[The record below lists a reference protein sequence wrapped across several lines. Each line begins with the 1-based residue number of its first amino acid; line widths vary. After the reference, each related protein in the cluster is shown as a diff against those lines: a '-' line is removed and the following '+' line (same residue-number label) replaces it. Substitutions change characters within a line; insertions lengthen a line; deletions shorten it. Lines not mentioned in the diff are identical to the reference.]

1 MSAVR
6 KEPEDNEQRE
16 SIWSVHT
23 RVRRLYFILFVSSLV
38 LGVLYILLVRGVS
51 SADEFFEKVATFGV
65 ATAILSLGAA
75 ELVGSIMVITE
86 WLITKRDK
94 ARVARDREIAAR
106 DQAIAARDQAVAERD
121 QARAAKY
128 AEARNLGK
136 DRAFDLWEAWNAR
149 RLEAEKNGGDF
160 DEPPPSRETG
170 V

>member
-1 MSAVR
+1 MATAR
-6 KEPEDNEQRE
+6 KEPEDRGQRE

-23 RVRRLYFILFVSSLV
+23 RVRRLYFILFVSSLA

-51 SADEFFEKVATFGV
+51 SADEFFETVATFGI

-86 WLITKRDK
+86 WLITKRD
-94 ARVARDREIAAR
+94 E
-106 DQAIAARDQAVAERD
+106 
-121 QARAAKY
+121 ARAAKY

-136 DRAFDLWEAWNAR
+136 DKAFDLWEAWNAR

-160 DEPPPSRETG
+160 NEPPPSRETS

>member
-1 MSAVR
+1 MTAVR

-16 SIWSVHT
+16 SIWSVHP

-38 LGVLYILLVRGVS
+38 LGVIYILLFRGVS
-51 SADEFFEKVATFGV
+51 SADEFFEKVATFGI

-75 ELVGSIMVITE
+75 EIVGSIMVITE

-94 ARVARDREIAAR
+94 AR
-106 DQAIAARDQAVAERD
+106 AARDQAVAARD
-121 QARAAKY
+121 QAVAARDRARAAKY

-136 DRAFDLWEAWNAR
+136 DTAFDLWEAWNTR

-160 DEPPPSRETG
+160 NEPPPSRETT

>member
-1 MSAVR
+1 MTAVR

-16 SIWSVHT
+16 SIWSVHP

-38 LGVLYILLVRGVS
+38 LGVIYILLFRGVS
-51 SADEFFEKVATFGV
+51 SADEFFEKVATFGI

-75 ELVGSIMVITE
+75 EIVGSIMVITE

-94 ARVARDREIAAR
+94 AR
-106 DQAIAARDQAVAERD
+106 AARDQAVAARD
-121 QARAAKY
+121 RARAAKY

-136 DRAFDLWEAWNAR
+136 DTAFDLWEAWNTR

-160 DEPPPSRETG
+160 NEPPPSRETT